1 MFPAFR
7 KIASNASS
15 TVDDGLESLRGG
27 GEEESSRFLFLLL
40 LLLPESIVSMG
51 VIFAAC

>member
-15 TVDDGLESLRGG
+15 TVDDGLESLKVG
-27 GEEESSRFLFLLL
+27 GEDESISFLLL